1 MVVNIYASIENNLQ
15 IPIHEN
21 SITNSEVPENQR
33 NIENPSG
40 NSDFKENTPHIHTN
54 INTFKRK
61 PGSYD
66 MLHFSKI
73 AKLEAKFDA
82 LKNHVTCEI
91 SILANKVD
99 SLSLI
104 LHKT

>member
-1 MVVNIYASIENNLQ
+1 MKYQKIKEILKIHPVN
-15 IPIHEN
+15 
-21 SITNSEVPENQR
+21 
-33 NIENPSG
+33 
-40 NSDFKENTPHIHTN
+40 FKENAPHIHTN

-91 SILANKVD
+91 
-99 SLSLI
+99 
-104 LHKT
+104 